1 MSIPPSSIS
10 PGTVS
15 CASCAVPFS
24 QCQWC
29 FGPEDYSDWP
39 GAFGSP
45 DDDELTS
52 RLNRRLAFSRTKRA
66 SERTAIMSTV
76 VGIIMEAERT
86 SFLEEVLRPE
96 RFVDADRGDDRV
108 ISGAS
113 SRGNT
118 SSRGDASSRSAPS
131 TVNVPGGMPITHNF
145 SGQPSVHVVGRG
157 RLAKPIRSKPVQSMK
172 SKIVPEPD
180 QIQSEPP
187 VRSDLPH
194 RT

>member
-1 MSIPPSSIS
+1 
-10 PGTVS
+10 
-15 CASCAVPFS
+15 
-24 QCQWC
+24 
-29 FGPEDYSDWP
+29 
-39 GAFGSP
+39 
-45 DDDELTS
+45 
-52 RLNRRLAFSRTKRA
+52 
-66 SERTAIMSTV
+66 MSTV
-76 VGIIMEAERT
+76 VGIIMEAVRT

-113 SRGNT
+113 P
-118 SSRGDASSRSAPS
+118 SSRGDASSGSAPS

>member
-1 MSIPPSSIS
+1 
-10 PGTVS
+10 
-15 CASCAVPFS
+15 
-24 QCQWC
+24 
-29 FGPEDYSDWP
+29 
-39 GAFGSP
+39 
-45 DDDELTS
+45 
-52 RLNRRLAFSRTKRA
+52 
-66 SERTAIMSTV
+66 MSTV
-76 VGIIMEAERT
+76 VGIIIEAERT
-86 SFLEEVLRPE
+86 SFLEEVLRRE